1 MIGSSGSSDLRD
13 WFIPPAWMITLSKLA
28 YRIRH
33 SEENRLLPRNR
44 ELAGR
49 HADRQRCFV
58 IGNGPSLKTQD
69 LRPLAN
75 EIVIVA
81 NSFFQH
87 PDHRIIGPRYYCVG
101 DREFVDDRP
110 NSVAWLRELEA
121 AMPDTNLFVSP
132 AARTTFSKYG
142 LFQKQSVYYVGRVR
156 IARTAVAV
164 NVDFARP
171 LNVGFSTGTAY
182 AIPLALYLGF
192 REVYLIGFDANW
204 FADIHNGPVHFYET
218 NPYFP
223 HFDRTHTEGHSMEFL
238 FNSTYLEFLS
248 HRLLRDKA
256 VLMGAKILN
265 ATNGGWLDMYPR
277 VQYESL
283 F

>member
-1 MIGSSGSSDLRD
+1 MIGSIESPGLRD

-28 YRIRH
+28 YRVRH
-33 SEENRLLPRNR
+33 SEEIRLLARNR
-44 ELAGR
+44 EWAGR
-49 HADRQRCFV
+49 HADRKRCFV
-58 IGNGPSLKTQD
+58 VGNGPSLKTQD
-69 LRPLAN
+69 LRLLAG
-75 EIVIVA
+75 ETVIVA

-87 PDHRIIGPRYYCVG
+87 PDHRVVAPRYYCIG
-101 DREFVDDRP
+101 DKEFVADKP
-110 NSVAWLRELEA
+110 NSLAWLKELEA

-132 AARTTFSKYG
+132 HARTTFSKYG
-142 LFQKQSVYYVGRVR
+142 LFQKQGVYYVGHVR
-156 IARTAVAV
+156 IARTASAV
-164 NVDFARP
+164 SVDFTQP
-171 LNVGFSTGTAY
+171 LNVGFSTGTGY

-204 FADIHNGPVHFYET
+204 FKDIHNEPLHFYET
-218 NPYFP
+218 NKHFP
-223 HFDRTHTEGHSMEFL
+223 HFDRTSTEGHSMEFL
-238 FNSTYLEFLS
+238 FNSIYLEFVS

-256 VLMGAKILN
+256 ALMDAKILN